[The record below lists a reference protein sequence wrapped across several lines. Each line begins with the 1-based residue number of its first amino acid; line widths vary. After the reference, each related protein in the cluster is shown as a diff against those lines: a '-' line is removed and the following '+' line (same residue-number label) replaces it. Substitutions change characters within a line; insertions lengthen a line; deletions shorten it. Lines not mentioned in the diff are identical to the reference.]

1 MQANQAPR
9 VRPVLERR
17 AYGAYLSAGQLA
29 SSLRIG
35 VKCRA
40 QDVPL
45 ITHVQCSG
53 RKARSRD
60 DSHSMPASRFEGRPT
75 RLAEWNSLRAQ
86 EGTCGFVREQC
97 DSDPWPSCVEACEV
111 GVVRSTSLLLFGLDF
126 RHQLVELRIG
136 YHRQRLPAK
145 RGEAPQWRKH
155 RAVQTD
161 VASTATRV

>member
-1 MQANQAPR
+1 MNWLQANQAPR

-97 DSDPWPSCVEACEV
+97 DSDPWPSCVEACEI
-111 GVVRSTSLLLFGLDF
+111 RCCASYQPPPF
-126 RHQLVELRIG
+126 RPRFPPPTRRAPH
-136 YHRQRLPAK
+136 RLPSSAVACK
-145 RGEAPQWRKH
+145 TRGG
-155 RAVQTD
+155 TT
-161 VASTATRV
+161 VA